1 MRAGIVAD
9 AGRGQ
14 QRAVL
19 PRQSAPQP
27 LSGGPIGEERPDEFQ
42 IGSYLQPYAQY
53 WFDVGTRLI
62 LQQPCIRIKP
72 RRKSP

>member
-1 MRAGIVAD
+1 
-9 AGRGQ
+9 
-14 QRAVL
+14 
-19 PRQSAPQP
+19 
-27 LSGGPIGEERPDEFQ
+27 LSGGSIGEERPDEFQ